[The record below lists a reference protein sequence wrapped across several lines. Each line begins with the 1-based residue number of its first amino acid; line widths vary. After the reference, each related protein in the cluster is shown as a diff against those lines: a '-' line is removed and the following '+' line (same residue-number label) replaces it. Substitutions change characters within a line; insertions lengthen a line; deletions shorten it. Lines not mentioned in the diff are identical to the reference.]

1 MYQLPLPDRSF
12 AAVLLHQVL
21 HFADDP
27 LRVLTEAARVLGPGG
42 RLVVVDLLNHGQE
55 QLRTEKAHRRLGFG
69 PGEMSAWFRELGLV
83 EEPAVQVAG
92 QGLTVMIWIAR
103 RPGAARAANI
113 DVERRD
119 AA

>member
-1 MYQLPLPDRSF
+1 MYQLPLPDGGF

-27 LRVLTEAARVLGPGG
+27 LRVLTEAARVLAPGG
-42 RLVVVDLLNHGQE
+42 RMVVVDLLGHGLE

-69 PGEMSAWFRELGLV
+69 LGEMSAWFGELGLF
-83 EEPAVQVAG
+83 EEPPVRVAG
-92 QGLTVMIWIAR
+92 QELTVVIWVAR
-103 RPGAARAANI
+103 RPAAVRGATI